1 MFVLI
6 SWVLAGLVVSTT
18 SAYAYLD
25 PGTGS
30 IILQAAI
37 GGVVA
42 GLTVVATYWQKL
54 KIKLGEIFSKK
65 KSK

>member
-1 MFVLI
+1 VFVLF
-6 SWVLAGLVVSTT
+6 SWVFAATVASTT

-37 GGVVA
+37 GGIVA
-42 GLTVVATYWQKL
+42 GLTVVTTYWQKL
-54 KIKLGEIFSKK
+54 KTKISEIASRKK
-65 KSK
+65 TK